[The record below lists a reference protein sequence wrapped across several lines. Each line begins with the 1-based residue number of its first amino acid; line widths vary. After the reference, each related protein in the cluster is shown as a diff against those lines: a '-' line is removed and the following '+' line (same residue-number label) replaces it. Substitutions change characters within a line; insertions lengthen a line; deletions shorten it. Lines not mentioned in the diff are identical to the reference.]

1 MLDNSPTNLS
11 RAALHTVAYSDIFD
25 YPLTAPE
32 IHRYLTGVRAPV
44 EAVKQALE
52 EEHLFVRIGDYF
64 TLPGREEIVS
74 IRIQR
79 EARSRKL
86 LRRAIQYGRLLG
98 ALPYIRMVA
107 LTGSLAV
114 LNLSMGADM
123 DYMLVTQSG
132 RLWTARAFAVTFG
145 RMVRPLGHK
154 ICVNLLVS
162 ENALFWPQHD
172 LYSAREMCQMIPI
185 TGVNVYRRL
194 RATNVWTESI
204 LPNAALSALNLG
216 QLPDQASENR
226 IQRLFEMLL
235 HGKHGGRLEQW
246 AMKFQLHNIAKRSGA
261 GDETNFSA
269 DVCQANFHHHRSWTR
284 KAFEQRL
291 AKFDLVLQ

>member
-11 RAALHTVAYSDIFD
+11 RAVLHTVAYSDIFD
-25 YPLTAPE
+25 YPLTALE

-64 TLPGREEIVS
+64 ALPGREEIVS

-145 RMVRPLGHK
+145 RMMRPLGYK

-185 TGVNVYRRL
+185 AGVNVYRRL

-204 LPNAALSALNLG
+204 LPNATLSALNLG
-216 QLPDQASENR
+216 QLPDQANENR
-226 IQRLFEMLL
+226 IQRLFEMPLR
-235 HGKHGGRLEQW
+235 GKHGGRLEQW
-246 AMKFQLHNIAKRSGA
+246 AMNFQLHNIAKRSGA